1 MILIL
6 DYGASN
12 LRSVKKAFDYLGIA
26 ARITHQPAEI
36 TSASKILLPGVGAFG
51 KGMEALCRSGF
62 AEAIA
67 EHVDKGRDLLGICL
81 GMQLFLTQSEEMG
94 LHDGLN
100 LLEGYVRQFDKTK
113 DKVPQIGWNSLD
125 HIRRDSVLFKG
136 IDEGTYFYFVHSYYC
151 DVAVPD
157 CVAAE
162 AFYAGT
168 KFATSIEKNNIFAV
182 QFHPEKSGSWG
193 LKVLKNFA
201 QH

>member
-1 MILIL
+1 VIFIL

-81 GMQLFLTQSEEMG
+81 GMQLLLTQSEEMG

>member
-1 MILIL
+1 VIFIL

-12 LRSVKKAFDYLGIA
+12 LRSVKKALDYLGIA
-26 ARITHQPAEI
+26 ARVAHQPSEI

-81 GMQLFLTQSEEMG
+81 GMQLLLTQSEEMG
-94 LHDGLN
+94 RHDGLN

-125 HIRRDSVLFKG
+125 YIRRDSVLL
-136 IDEGTYFYFVHSYYC
+136 EVS
-151 DVAVPD
+151 
-157 CVAAE
+157 
-162 AFYAGT
+162 T
-168 KFATSIEKNNIFAV
+168 KARIFTLCTLTTAMWFQQSLLLPKHFMLGSRLRQALRKIISL
-182 QFHPEKSGSWG
+182 QFSFTLKSQGHG
-193 LKVLKNFA
+193 V
-201 QH
+201 

>member
-1 MILIL
+1 
-6 DYGASN
+6 
-12 LRSVKKAFDYLGIA
+12 
-26 ARITHQPAEI
+26 
-36 TSASKILLPGVGAFG
+36 
-51 KGMEALCRSGF
+51 
-62 AEAIA
+62 
-67 EHVDKGRDLLGICL
+67 
-81 GMQLFLTQSEEMG
+81 MQLLLTQSEEMG

-193 LKVLKNFA
+193 LKVFEKFCATLISCGIEDNA
-201 QH
+201 TYHIC